1 MTRLEELVQR
11 QIELMDQICAGKS
24 PYLDDDANC
33 SKAKQELMA
42 VNLQIQGEPDES

>member
-24 PYLDDDANC
+24 PYLDDAKC
-33 SKAKQELMA
+33 SKAKQELMI
-42 VNLQIQGEPDES
+42 VNLQIQGESHEP